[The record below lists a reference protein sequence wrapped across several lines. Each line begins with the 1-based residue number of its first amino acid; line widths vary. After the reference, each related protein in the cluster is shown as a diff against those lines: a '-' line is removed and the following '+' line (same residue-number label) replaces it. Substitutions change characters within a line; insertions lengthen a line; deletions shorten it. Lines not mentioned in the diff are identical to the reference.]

1 MCFISNYTLR
11 KETSIMK
18 RNRVSVIS
26 LLLAVIMIVGAFAA
40 CGRGNTTT
48 TEAPGEQSTEATSEQ
63 TTKAP
68 DEQTTKAPDEQ
79 TTEAIGE
86 QTTKAPDEQTTEATG
101 EQTTNAIGEQTT
113 EDSTN
118 NTTTEE
124 TTQATTEESDNSLG
138 NVGYSEDLI
147 NISNQL
153 AGDVQAYF
161 ENAKWFKYIVENNNM
176 SLKYTVSKDLPQY
189 IDYIKNSQGKTYIE
203 NTMDVFVRMTDGHTV
218 YASTSTENAIANMYK
233 LGYYY
238 DEVRFEGQNF
248 RDAFNVIS
256 ESKIDITKT
265 TYLNN
270 ISKPTVNSDG
280 SISFQIR
287 KAEDPFMIFSESL
300 NIDTR
305 QYKYVRVTMKT
316 NSAEKATIFYIAN
329 GQTAFNGSQQVSFNV
344 IPDGEYHTYYVKL
357 YDPNTNGGRLTGIR
371 LDIDSGFNVK
381 EDIYLSDISLVEGQE
396 QGIDNLYLANIF
408 HTYSDKLHYEM
419 QLAVTRQVE
428 NIAEIGVK
436 TEIDAATVAKLIVED
451 KNGTHDTLDGVD
463 WASATYVGFDIVEA
477 GIFGLILPVDET
489 TGTITVTLE
498 DGKYVI
504 IYSRAPEN
512 NTILPGEG
520 NPEDYVNKVGN
531 ENDFYMGY
539 RVYTD
544 ETHDFESLKLQA
556 YFERNPLGGK
566 NIKVSTAYS
575 DNGVYEGYDGVRG
588 SYIFSLA
595 YSGIKGLKVYE
606 DYQNRQYNLNF
617 TVKSDSHERLMYIVV
632 LENINYHLECS
643 AILDKNLMMLPIP
656 LEVGKNFFGDGDDD
670 LFDLLDLGYSEVIL
684 PIIASPD
691 EIREYNVLH
700 LYENWG
706 DFPLKQISYIE
717 YTNAYYHLSLGT
729 CESNCLVPWGW
740 PNERA
745 IPNMMPDFRG
755 MSGTEWPGSNTHQQS
770 GNHSFLSLGEEL
782 TTNYIDSYGPTYVDI
797 TMNYLTYD
805 EKIKSTRRHI
815 ELPDSD
821 ENRTYYVFEYEAL
834 EDVTIRNV
842 RDNFNFYKVGSND
855 TSDLYQMFSYLDENN
870 QSQVLNFADIG
881 GTQVYPLGDNCPYFA
896 AFKRGSVNYGNVAV
910 LVDSYSIV
918 MGGEEQ
924 DIPLA
929 LRAYPT
935 GGSVA
940 LTLDTDKLEL
950 KKGDK
955 ITIYAILL
963 PWGSEE
969 SDYSGTKYAPDQNV
983 LDVRENTLLN
993 PVRVSAVADC
1003 TVTENKFIHK
1013 LESTNGKSAEF
1024 TISGGKKNT
1033 IEIPWRHEGHRA
1045 AVRIYGFEKL
1055 SVPIIYELVNGEWV
1069 RYDIS
1074 SSDNRD
1080 KVGYGAYY
1088 DGYNVYY
1095 DEDGTFSYSFII
1107 DVTEGNE
1114 RTFKIELDEDFE
1126 KFGRIIVEEGSF
1138 EEVTPYLHYVNGT
1151 GIAGTL
1157 WKGWFGRVQM
1167 GADAGGDFV
1176 SVYPLPESHSYTE
1189 SVIQKMFKNHDG
1201 IVTGQ
1206 YIVVK
1211 YRLPVE
1217 NANNDKMIFQFFAS
1231 TEHDETAIQDPN
1243 DLFTVRETAGQLIAD
1258 GQWHLLVIDT
1268 SSFNKSSIKAN
1279 SDGEYKLQ
1287 YVRFDVFNGL
1297 KSPNGQFIDQV
1308 DLGYFA
1314 LHDNLDEIL
1323 EFHAEDMETI
1333 TLVTGRSTQEVSTS
1347 GN

>member
-1 MCFISNYTLR
+1 
-11 KETSIMK
+11 MK
-18 RNRVSVIS
+18 RNHISVIS
-26 LLLAVIMIVGAFAA
+26 LLLAIIMIVGALAA
-40 CGRGNTTT
+40 CGSGNNTT
-48 TEAPGEQSTEATSEQ
+48 TEAPGEQSTEASTNQ
-63 TTKAP
+63 N
-68 DEQTTKAPDEQ
+68 
-79 TTEAIGE
+79 
-86 QTTKAPDEQTTEATG
+86 
-101 EQTTNAIGEQTT
+101 QTTNGTT
-113 EDSTN
+113 G
-118 NTTTEE
+118 TTTEE
-124 TTQATTEESDNSLG
+124 TTEEGTTVPENPLG

-147 NISNQL
+147 KVSNGL

-161 ENAKWFKYIVENNNM
+161 ETSKWFKYIVENNNM
-176 SLKYTVSKDLPQY
+176 SLKYTVCKDLPQY
-189 IDYIKNSQGKTYIE
+189 VEYIKNSQGKSYIE

-218 YASTSTENAIANMYK
+218 YASTSTEHAIANMYK

-248 RDAFNVIS
+248 TDAFEVLS

-270 ISKPTVNSDG
+270 ISKPTVNDDG
-280 SISFQIR
+280 SITFQVR
-287 KAEDPFMIFSESL
+287 KSDDPFMIFSEKL

-316 NSAEKATIFYIAN
+316 DSVDKATIFYIAD
-329 GQTAFNGSQQVSFNV
+329 GQSAFNGSQNVSFNV
-344 IPDGEYHTYYVKL
+344 VPDGEYHTYYIKL
-357 YDPNTNGGRLTGIR
+357 YDPDQNGGRLTGIR
-371 LDIDSGFNVK
+371 LDIDTGYNLK
-381 EDIYLSDISLVEGQE
+381 EDIHVSDISLVEGQV
-396 QGIDNLYLANIF
+396 QGINNLYLANIF

-419 QLAVTRQVE
+419 QLAVTEQVE

-436 TEIDAATVAKLIVED
+436 TEIDASTVAKIIVED
-451 KNGTHDTLDGVD
+451 ANGTHDTLEGVD
-463 WASATYVGFDIVEA
+463 WTSATYVGFDIIEA
-477 GIFGLILPVDET
+477 GVFGLILPVDET

-520 NPEDYVNKVGN
+520 DPENYINMVGN

-595 YSGIKGLKVYE
+595 YSGIKGLKIYE
-606 DYQNRQYNLNF
+606 DYQNRHYNLNL
-617 TVKSDSHERLMYIVV
+617 TVKSDSYERLLYCVV
-632 LENINYHLECS
+632 LTDTTYNLECS
-643 AILDKNLMMLPIP
+643 AILDENLMMLPVP
-656 LEVGKNFFGDGDDD
+656 LEVGKNFFGDGDHN

-684 PIIASPD
+684 PLVASPD
-691 EIREYNVLH
+691 ELREYNVLH

-770 GNHSFLSLGEEL
+770 GNHSFLSLGEEI

-797 TMNYLTYD
+797 TMNYLTFD

-834 EDVTIRNV
+834 EDVTIKNV
-842 RDNFNFYKVGSND
+842 KENFYFYKVGTND
-855 TSDLYQMFSYLDENN
+855 TSDKYQQFSYLDENN
-870 QSQVLNFADIG
+870 QSQVLNFADME
-881 GTQVYPLGDNCPYFA
+881 GTQLYTLGDNCPYFA
-896 AFKRGSVNYGNVAV
+896 AFKRTSVNYGNVAV
-910 LVDSYSIV
+910 LIDSYSIV
-918 MGGEEQ
+918 MSGEEQ

-929 LRAYPT
+929 LRAAPS

-940 LTLDTDKLEL
+940 LTLNTDTDHLEL

-955 ITIYAILL
+955 ITIYAILM

-969 SDYSGTKYAPDQNV
+969 SDYSGTSYAPDQNV

-993 PVRVSAVADC
+993 PVKVSAVADC

-1013 LESTNGKSAEF
+1013 LATTNGESAEF

-1045 AVRIYGFEKL
+1045 AVRIYGFDKL
-1055 SVPIIYELVNGEWV
+1055 SVPIIYELVDGEWV
-1069 RYDIS
+1069 RYDVS
-1074 SSDNRD
+1074 SSDNLDR
-1080 KVGYGAYY
+1080 VGYGAYY

-1095 DEDGTFSYSFII
+1095 DEDGTFSYSFIV
-1107 DVTEGNE
+1107 DVSEGKE

-1138 EEVTPYLHYVNGT
+1138 EEVTPYLHYVNGN

-1157 WKGWFGRVQM
+1157 WKGWFGRVQT
-1167 GADAGGDFV
+1167 GADASGDFV
-1176 SVYPLPESHSYTE
+1176 SVYPLPESHHYNE
-1189 SVIQKMFKNHDG
+1189 SIIEKMFKNYDG

-1211 YRLPVE
+1211 YRLPVD
-1217 NANNDKMIFQFFAS
+1217 NANNDKMGFQFFAS

-1243 DLFTVRETAGQLIAD
+1243 DKFDVSAGQLIAD

-1268 SSFNKSSIKAN
+1268 SSFGKSSIKTN
-1279 SDGEYKLQ
+1279 KDGEYKLQ

-1297 KSPNGQFIDQV
+1297 KSPTGQFVDKV

-1333 TLVTGRSTQEVSTS
+1333 TLITGKGTQEISTS